1 MSERDDLWQEM
12 GPVLDGATGF
22 VLATVVSTSSSAP
35 RPAGTQMAVLDDGAV
50 IGSLSGGCIE
60 ADVYTHAQEVATTG
74 RALVRDYGYSDGAA
88 LDVGLTC
95 GGSLRVFLE
104 RVAPADLDFFRALA
118 EALRSGEPVAT
129 VTALPGPDAGWR
141 GLVTA
146 TEYGRESGRESGM
159 EPGTEPDWRLHEAAA
174 LLRESRSG
182 VVTVPSPAGGPPSDY
197 AVRSFTAPA
206 HLVVFGSNAFA
217 ASLARLAAEVGYRVT
232 VCDARAAFAT
242 RERFPEADEVV
253 VRWPHEY
260 LDELHVDHRTVLC
273 ALTHDPKFDDPL
285 VAKALRS
292 PAGFVGAMGSRRTS
306 RERKER
312 LRDLGLSE
320 EELARL
326 HAPLGLDLG
335 AGTPQET
342 AVSMMAEIISARRS
356 GTNLPLTQ
364 VGGPLHRQ
372 R

>member
-1 MSERDDLWQEM
+1 MSERDDLWQRM
-12 GPVLDGATGF
+12 APVLDGDAGF

-35 RPAGTQMAVLDDGAV
+35 RPVGTQMAILDDGTV

-60 ADVYTHAQEVATTG
+60 ADVYAHAQEVATTG

-88 LDVGLTC
+88 LDIGLTC

-104 RVAPADLDFFRALA
+104 RVAPADLDFFRVLA
-118 EALRSGEPVAT
+118 DALRSGEPVAT

-141 GLVTA
+141 GHVTE
-146 TEYGRESGRESGM
+146 TDS
-159 EPGTEPDWRLHEAAA
+159 GTEPDRRLHEAAA

-182 VVTVPSPAGGPPSDY
+182 VVTVPSPAGGPSSDY

-217 ASLARLAAEVGYRVT
+217 ASLARLAADVGYRVT

-292 PAGFVGAMGSRRTS
+292 PAAFVGAMGSRRTS
-306 RERKER
+306 REREER

-320 EELARL
+320 QELARL

-356 GTNLPLTQ
+356 GTNLPLAQ
-364 VGGPLHRQ
+364 VSGPLHRE

>member
-1 MSERDDLWQEM
+1 MSERDDLWQGM
-12 GPVLDGATGF
+12 APVLDGDTGF

-35 RPAGTQMAVLDDGAV
+35 RPAGTQMAVLDDGTV

-60 ADVYTHAQEVATTG
+60 ADVHAHAQEVATTG

-104 RVAPADLDFFRALA
+104 RVDSADLDFFRVLA
-118 EALRSGEPVAT
+118 EAVRSGEPIAT

-141 GLVTA
+141 GLVRA
-146 TEYGRESGRESGM
+146 TEST
-159 EPGTEPDWRLHEAAA
+159 TEPASATETAPDRRLDEAAA

-182 VVTVPSPAGGPPSDY
+182 VVTVPGPAGGPPADY

-217 ASLARLAAEVGYRVT
+217 VSLARLAAEVGYRVT

-242 RERFPEADEVV
+242 RERFPEAVQVV

-260 LDELHVDHRTVLC
+260 LEELHIDDRTVLC

-285 VAKALRS
+285 LAKALRS
-292 PAGFVGAMGSRRTS
+292 PAAFVGAMGSRRTS
-306 RERKER
+306 RERQER
-312 LRDLGLSE
+312 LRDLGLGE
-320 EELARL
+320 DELARL
-326 HAPLGLDLG
+326 HTPLGLDLG

-342 AVSMMAEIISARRS
+342 AVSMMAEIISDRRS
-356 GTNLPLTQ
+356 GTNLPLAH
-364 VGGPLHRQ
+364 VRGPLHRQ

>member
-1 MSERDDLWQEM
+1 MSERDDLWRGM
-12 GPVLDGATGF
+12 APVLDRDDGF
-22 VLATVVSTSSSAP
+22 VLATVISTSSSAP
-35 RPAGTQMAVLDDGAV
+35 RPAGTQMAVLEDGTV

-60 ADVYTHAQEVATTG
+60 ADVHAHAQEVAVTG

-104 RVAPADLDFFRALA
+104 RVVPADLDFFRVLA
-118 EALRSGEPVAT
+118 GAVRSGEPVAT
-129 VTALPGPDAGWR
+129 VTALPGPDVGWR
-141 GLVTA
+141 ALVTA
-146 TEYGRESGRESGM
+146 TDSSTESGM
-159 EPGTEPDWRLHEAAA
+159 ASGTEPDQRLQEAAA

-206 HLVVFGSNAFA
+206 HLVIFGSNAFA

-260 LDELHVDHRTVLC
+260 LDELHIDHRTVLC

-285 VAKALRS
+285 LAQALRS
-292 PAGFVGAMGSRRTS
+292 PAAFVGAMGSRRTS
-306 RERKER
+306 RERQER
-312 LRDLGLSE
+312 LRDLGLGE

-356 GTNLPLTQ
+356 GTNLPLTR
-364 VGGPLHRQ
+364 VRGPLHRQ

>member
-1 MSERDDLWQEM
+1 MSERDDLWQRM
-12 GPVLDGATGF
+12 APVLDGDAGF

-35 RPAGTQMAVLDDGAV
+35 RPVGTQMAVLDDGTV

-60 ADVYTHAQEVATTG
+60 ADVYAHAQEVATTG

-88 LDVGLTC
+88 LDIGLTC

-146 TEYGRESGRESGM
+146 ADSATK
-159 EPGTEPDWRLHEAAA
+159 PDRGLHEAAA

-182 VVTVPSPAGGPPSDY
+182 VVKVPSPDGGPPSDY

-217 ASLARLAAEVGYRVT
+217 ASLARLAADVGYRVT

-242 RERFPEADEVV
+242 RERFPEADEIV

-285 VAKALRS
+285 VARALRS
-292 PAGFVGAMGSRRTS
+292 PAAFVGAMGSRRTS
-306 RERKER
+306 REREER

-320 EELARL
+320 QELARL

-364 VGGPLHRQ
+364 VGGPLHRA